1 MSTIPQDVLESWP
14 ELWRLPPLWAKVQR
28 GETTITPAEMVQYVC
43 EGILEPL
50 SSSDA
55 LLKLMGLGEF
65 AAAEQFLSM
74 AELQGTLESHH
85 SDVFAQRLREAR
97 TGALRRIDERG
108 FLLRERSRRLALD
121 GRRLEQAIARAREVV
136 LARVAEA
143 ADLLQ
148 ELESDLAELEGRRVD
163 ELQAVLQ
170 ERLSTTGRSAA
181 WAESVRSAIL
191 SRDFPL
197 ALFLLDA
204 DTDGGTPELPV
215 PWRRNWPFGRYPDWV
230 IVQWFRGEG
239 EGLPRSFAWRWG
251 VPGEDE
257 NGARLLAALDPL
269 VTTPEAV
276 DGTHVGFFLAAL
288 SGCLGVPVEE
298 PTAVGARDGAYWG
311 RVQGLRRPG
320 FYAFS
325 APVFDRGVV
334 FLVPSPR
341 AGSEGAE
348 AELARAEAAAASGLS
363 ISADEFDHQTDDH
376 ASHERAETY
385 VYLNGNA
392 GWPPA
397 HGVKL
402 DFVTLFRLLGDESRA
417 HNLLREVGTRLPLA
431 SGFPGPFPRNDGG
444 FVVGREQEKR
454 ALANPTGPVLWLG
467 PPGSGRSALLS
478 WAARNALELGW
489 GVIHL
494 GTAYGPGGLEEAL
507 ARELSRQLAAWDPTS
522 GIGSWLD
529 LSHHSGVLIVVDNA
543 DHLPGPSFGE
553 TVAVLSSLQAAG
565 EGRVRCLA
573 TALPQLGGSLPEPV
587 RAGAQRISPYLDFA
601 QARQVVATIGDYLG
615 LQFDPVTALDRVVYL
630 SGGHIGLLHL
640 LFWELLLTLGERE
653 PGTLVPVSPAAV
665 DRAFQ
670 SGSLRAWLVHVLSLL
685 RSSTASGPDRL
696 RSGLLRAAL
705 ASMLL
710 ECKGTRGT
718 TVSMLKAWPEL
729 FDIHPDDTEL
739 VHVLH
744 LLAELGLVVQDG
756 DEWRLPPAGVQT
768 LVAEVVGDPDTFL
781 EEAAEDLLDL
791 LSGERPLEKQGGA

>member
-14 ELWRLPPLWAKVQR
+14 ELWRLPPLWARVQR
-28 GETTITPAEMVQYVC
+28 GETTIAPAEMVQYVC

-55 LLKLMGLGEF
+55 LLKLLSLGEF
-65 AAAEQFLSM
+65 AAAEQFLSK
-74 AELQGTLESHH
+74 AELQGTLESQH

-97 TGALRRIDERG
+97 AGALRRIEERG
-108 FLLRERSRRLALD
+108 YLLRERSRRLALD
-121 GRRLEQAIARAREVV
+121 STRVEQTIARAREAV

-148 ELESDLAELEGRRVD
+148 DLESGLAELESRRAD

-170 ERLSTTGRSAA
+170 GRLSTTGRSAA

-215 PWRRNWPFGRYPDWV
+215 PWRRNWPFGRYPDRV
-230 IVQWFRGEG
+230 IVQWFRGQG
-239 EGLPRSFAWRWG
+239 EGIPPTFAWRWG
-251 VPGEDE
+251 VPAGDG
-257 NGARLLAALDPL
+257 NGARLLTALDPL
-269 VTTPEAV
+269 VTTPDAV
-276 DGTHVGFFLAAL
+276 EGKQVGSFLAAVG
-288 SGCLGVPVEE
+288 GCLGVPVEE
-298 PTAVGARDGAYWG
+298 PTAVSARDGAYWG

-325 APVFDRGVV
+325 APVYDRGVV

-348 AELARAEAAAASGLS
+348 AELARAEAAAASGLPV
-363 ISADEFDHQTDDH
+363 SAEEFEQQPEDH
-376 ASHERAETY
+376 ASHEREEIY
-385 VYLNGNA
+385 VYLNGYA
-392 GWPPA
+392 GWPSA

-402 DFVTLFRLLGDESRA
+402 DFITLFRLLSDESRA

-444 FVVGREQEKR
+444 FVVGREQEQR

-478 WAARNALELGW
+478 WAARNALEFGW
-489 GVIHL
+489 GVIQL
-494 GTAYGPGGLEEAL
+494 GTAYGPGGLDEAL
-507 ARELSRQLAAWDPTS
+507 ARELSRQVPAWDPAS
-522 GIGSWLD
+522 GIGVWLD
-529 LSHHSGVLIVVDNA
+529 LSQHSGVLIVVDNA
-543 DHLPGPSFGE
+543 DHLPEPGFRD
-553 TVAVLSSLQAAG
+553 TVAILSSLQSAG
-565 EGRVRCLA
+565 DGRVRCLA

-601 QARQVVATIGDYLG
+601 HARKVIATIGDYLG
-615 LQFDPVTALDRVVYL
+615 LQFDPVTALDRLVYL

-640 LFWELLLTLGERE
+640 LFWELLLILGERE
-653 PGTLVPVSPAAV
+653 PGALVPVSPAAV

-670 SGSLRAWLVHVLSLL
+670 SGSLRAWLVNVLSLL
-685 RSSTASGPDRL
+685 RSSTASAPDRL

-710 ECKGTRGT
+710 ECKGARGT

-729 FDIHPDDTEL
+729 FDIHLDDAEL
-739 VHVLH
+739 LHVLH
-744 LLAELGLVVQDG
+744 LLTELGLVVQDG
-756 DEWRLPPAGVQT
+756 DEWKLPPAGVQM
-768 LVAEVVGDPDTFL
+768 LIAEVVGDPDTFL

-791 LSGERPLEKQGGA
+791 LSSERPLEMRGGA